1 MAAAAITA
9 TLEGWQV
16 VECSLDHGGARIA
29 VAVGLLCVR
38 ERLSEAQ
45 RQPQV
50 SIKGAKVTLKRLQLS
65 VRARRPFGGRIA
77 QACRLAVGEL
87 SCPRA

>member
-9 TLEGWQV
+9 ALEGWQV

-29 VAVGLLCVR
+29 VAVGLLCVL
-38 ERLSEAQ
+38 ERISEAK

-50 SIKGAKVTLKRLQLS
+50 YIKGAKVTLKRLQLS
-65 VRARRPFGGRIA
+65 VRAGGQISDLGATGGHVSGFG
-77 QACRLAVGEL
+77 
-87 SCPRA
+87 